1 MKPIIT
7 LYMRGRPDET
17 KKLDGFISA
26 AFWVGIDQTENELE
40 SVRVRLPSEFYDL
53 DVSNLIEFTTF
64 LIQRQINFTVEFFVE
79 PATREAMPAR
89 IPIDAKAAKKA
100 PESVGGETDYEVELA
115 KLKEQLQKGTLTKA
129 QYDSKKG
136 TLLKKWKD
144 MVETRLGL

>member
-53 DVSNLIEFTTF
+53 DVSNLVEFTSF
-64 LIQRQINFTVEFFVE
+64 LIQRQINFTVDFFVE
-79 PATREAMPAR
+79 PST
-89 IPIDAKAAKKA
+89 
-100 PESVGGETDYEVELA
+100 PESMTSHVPTEAKVPKKPQDLEGKETDFEVELA
-115 KLKEQLQKGTLTKA
+115 KIKEEFRKGNLTKA

-136 TLLKKWKD
+136 TLLKKWKE